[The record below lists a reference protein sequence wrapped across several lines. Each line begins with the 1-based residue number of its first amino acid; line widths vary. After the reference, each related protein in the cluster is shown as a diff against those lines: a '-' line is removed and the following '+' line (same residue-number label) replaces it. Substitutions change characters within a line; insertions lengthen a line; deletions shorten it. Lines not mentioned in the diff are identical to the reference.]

1 MNLDL
6 RSAHELASA
15 IRLDLALESYRE
27 RLAPLAQATLSGSS
41 RSKIDRARERV
52 VPDVWDDRLRQAV
65 VDGVARLRAL
75 VDAAEADLARGARAS
90 RIANAVVD
98 RVLFELLED
107 HDRNTAALEALE
119 AELRAVPIDERPDR
133 ARRAVRGAGTWTRI
147 PRNDIRAAIVRV
159 SRTANKRGLDRPDAL
174 DESTRQLARLLA
186 SAERREAARGWVA
199 EMAAVHAEPFP
210 LLSEE
215 LRRLAAAPPP
225 ADPGDDPL
233 WVETCFGIAIVE
245 SLGES

>member
-15 IRLDLALESYRE
+15 IQLDLALESYRE
-27 RLAPLAQATLSGSS
+27 RLTPLAQATLSGSS
-41 RSKIDRARERV
+41 RRTIDKARERV
-52 VPDVWDDRLRQAV
+52 LPDVWDDRLGRAV

-75 VDAAEADLARGARAS
+75 VEAAEADLARGPRAS
-90 RIANAVVD
+90 RVATAVVD

-107 HDRNTAALEALE
+107 QDRNIAALEALE
-119 AELRAVPIDERPDR
+119 AELRDVPPDERPGR

-159 SRTANKRGLDRPDAL
+159 SRTAAKRGLDRPDAF
-174 DESTRQLARLLA
+174 DESARQLARLLA
-186 SAERREAARGWVA
+186 SNERREAARGWVA

-210 LLSEE
+210 LLAEE
-215 LRRLAAAPPP
+215 LRRLAAAPAS
-225 ADPGDDPL
+225 ADPGEDPL
-233 WVETCFGIAIVE
+233 WVETCLGIALVE

>member
-6 RSAHELASA
+6 RSAHELTAA
-15 IRLDLALESYRE
+15 IRLDLAPEPYRE
-27 RLAPLAQATLSGSS
+27 RLTPLAQATLSGSS
-41 RSKIDRARERV
+41 RRAIDKAREHV
-52 VPDVWDDRLRQAV
+52 LPDVWDDRLRGAV
-65 VDGVARLRAL
+65 VDGVARLRVL
-75 VDAAEADLARGARAS
+75 VDAAEADLARSPRAS

-107 HDRNTAALEALE
+107 HDRNEAALEALE
-119 AELRAVPIDERPDR
+119 AELRAAPIEERSSR
-133 ARRAVRGAGTWTRI
+133 ARRAVRGAGAWTRV

-159 SRTANKRGLDRPDAL
+159 SRTAAKRGLDRPDAV

-186 SAERREAARGWVA
+186 SAERREAARRWVA

-225 ADPGDDPL
+225 ADPGADPL
-233 WVETCFGIAIVE
+233 WVETCFGIALIE